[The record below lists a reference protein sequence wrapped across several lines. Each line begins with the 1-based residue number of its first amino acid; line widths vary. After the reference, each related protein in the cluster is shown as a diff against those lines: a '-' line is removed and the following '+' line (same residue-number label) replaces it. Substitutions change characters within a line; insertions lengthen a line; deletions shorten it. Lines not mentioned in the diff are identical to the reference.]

1 MPAMDDT
8 KQRHNQHLLW
18 RAGFGPTGTDLD
30 RLRHISPD
38 KLYKQLEKEALQKP
52 EPFDAASD
60 YIKTALL
67 QEPPAM
73 EGQLSPEDKKRYNT
87 EQRRLINR
95 QSNEDIRKLSLLWL
109 DRMASGEGQLRE
121 KLALFW
127 HGHFACRVNNSLY
140 QQMLLQDI
148 REHAFGNFGDLLRAV
163 SKSASMLSFLNNQ
176 QNRKKKPN
184 ENFAR
189 EVLELFTM
197 GRGHY
202 TENDIKESA
211 RAFTGWGFEKNG
223 TFAFRPKI
231 HDEGQKT
238 FLGQSGAFTGDDIL
252 DMILKQRQT
261 AVYITEKIYR
271 YFVNEP
277 TDTRRIEWLAGRF
290 YANNYHIPGLM
301 RDLFTSDWFY
311 DEENIGAQIKSPVA
325 YMTGVRRLL
334 PITIQ
339 NEEVQVLLQRLL
351 GQWLFNPPNVAGW
364 PGGTAWIDSSSLMLR
379 LRIPG
384 LIKSEESI
392 NIKPKGDDDVQMGR
406 KEMLETGTAARPKQK
421 KPGGGY
427 QILARLDWDQLDQAL
442 KAVKQEDLYTTLEQL
457 VLQTPPGSADAA
469 SLQQLV
475 VSGNRSDYIHSLTL
489 ALMSTPE
496 YQLC

>member
-1 MPAMDDT
+1 MDST

-18 RAGFGPTGTDLD
+18 RAGFGPAAADLD
-30 RLRHISPD
+30 RLRHINPD
-38 KLYKQLEKEALQKP
+38 KLYKQLEKQAKQKP
-52 EPFDAASD
+52 VPFDAASD

-67 QEPPAM
+67 QAAPAM
-73 EGQLSPEDKKRYNT
+73 EGQLSPEDKKRYTT

-109 DRMASGEGQLRE
+109 DEMAKGEGQLRE

-148 REHAFGNFGDLLRAV
+148 REHAFGNFGDLLKAV
-163 SKSASMLSFLNNQ
+163 SKSASMLTFLNNQ
-176 QNRKKKPN
+176 QNRKKRPN

-202 TENDIKESA
+202 TETDIKESA

-223 TFAFRPKI
+223 SFVFRPKI
-231 HDEGQKT
+231 HDEDNKT

-252 DMILKQRQT
+252 DIILKQRQT

-271 YFVNEP
+271 YFVNDRP
-277 TDTRRIEWLAGRF
+277 DAARIEWLAGRF
-290 YANNYHIPGLM
+290 YAGNYHIPGLM
-301 RDLFTSDWFY
+301 RDIFTSDWFY

-325 YMTGVRRLL
+325 YMTGIRRLL

-384 LIKSEESI
+384 LVKNEESI

-406 KEMLETGTAARPKQK
+406 KEMLETGTVARPRQK

-427 QILARLDWDQLDQAL
+427 QILAQIDWQQLDQPLERVSQEAL
-442 KAVKQEDLYTTLEQL
+442 YPTLEQFI
-457 VLQTPPGSADAA
+457 LQTPPGSADAA
-469 SLQQLV
+469 SLQKLV
-475 VSGNRSDYIHSLTL
+475 VQTDRPAYIHSLVI
-489 ALMSTPE
+489 AFMSTPE